1 MSGITALELLL
12 GLFDQVL
19 FVNISIDMRIYT
31 LNIYNTRHCCRF
43 LGSIPSFMSSYIQ
56 THDSL

>member
-1 MSGITALELLL
+1 VSGITALELLL

-43 LGSIPSFMSSYIQ
+43 LGSIPSFMSSYI
-56 THDSL
+56 